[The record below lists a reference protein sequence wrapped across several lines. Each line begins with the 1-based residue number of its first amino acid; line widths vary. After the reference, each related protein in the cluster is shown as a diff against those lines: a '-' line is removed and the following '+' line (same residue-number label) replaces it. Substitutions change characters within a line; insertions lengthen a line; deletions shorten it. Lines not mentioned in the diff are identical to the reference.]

1 MPHGPELTV
10 VVIAGLALVAGAATR
25 LFSRRIRVPYTIAML
40 LLGIGVGLVLRQFE
54 GAENAILE
62 MLARGAAISPHLII
76 FVFLPALVF
85 ESAFALEVYAFRKN
99 LGAVGVLAVPALL
112 CSTVL
117 TAALMVWLTSAG
129 GFDWHWGWIAA
140 LSFGALAS
148 ATDPVAVVAILREL
162 GAPKRLGVVIEGE
175 SLVNDGTAIV
185 VFSVLLTMLTGVAAV
200 GLAPAAVTL
209 EFTRVVLGGIAVG
222 LGLAIFVSNW
232 ISRTFNDPLVEITLT
247 IVLAY
252 AAMVVAEGFLHVS
265 GVMAVVTAGL
275 WMSAKGKTRISPEVS
290 HFLHQFWEM
299 LAYIANTLIFYLV
312 GLVIAT
318 QVHSARAL
326 DFLLIAIAWA
336 GIVVIRFAVVF
347 GFLPILNRVAD
358 RFTLAEATVMSWGG
372 LRGAV
377 SLALALIVSQ
387 HPGVDPLLG
396 QQILLATAGF
406 VLLTILVNGSTTA
419 RLLRAFGLDRAPLT
433 ERLAQ
438 LTAVS
443 SVLRN
448 VEEKIDSVRESRDLR
463 TVLWTDVEQELGER
477 RLRVESDLEETRERL
492 ASATV
497 EQKAAAYWRRAL
509 EMERQAYWAAYAQG
523 TLGAT
528 AAQILDHEVEL
539 HLDRVDHGDIRP
551 PVSRTPDSV
560 VPGVDPFRWL
570 RRSESGFGPMQFGR
584 LSLLYDLSRAE
595 SRAAQKVLDGLG
607 QLQSSEAGLIREI
620 EAAYRRMQLDGK
632 ERLEDLRANLPEV
645 TRAIETRLAKRISM
659 NFERAGFEKAIRGGV
674 LDPAAG
680 AAALG
685 LVKER
690 MKRLWYEATSVAL
703 PDFADLCRS
712 TPLFTAL
719 DQEGIERIADLAVK
733 QVLAPGEVLFR
744 ENDRGDSMFII
755 ARGAVHV
762 IKRINGE
769 DVILDILGGGDILGE
784 MALLTGERRT
794 ASIRAATAVTLG
806 RIDGEAFN
814 QLMETQPA
822 LRRRVW
828 SAFVGR
834 EFDNYI
840 REQRVFRHLDHDDRL
855 HWIRSAPMREI
866 GPGERLEV
874 SEEGYLFVVT
884 GSVSEDG
891 QRMDAPALLT
901 LRKDSQVS
909 VTGPARVVQLDA
921 PMETTEFPIAGR

>member
-25 LFSRRIRVPYTIAML
+25 WFSRRVRIPYTIAML

-54 GAENAILE
+54 GAENAILA
-62 MLARGAAISPHLII
+62 MLAHGAAISPHLII

-140 LSFGALAS
+140 LAFGALAS
-148 ATDPVAVVAILREL
+148 ATDPVAVVSILRDL

-175 SLVNDGTAIV
+175 SLLNDGTAIV
-185 VFSVLLTMLTGVAAV
+185 VFSVLLTMLTGVA
-200 GLAPAAVTL
+200 GFAPGTVAL

-336 GIVVIRFAVVF
+336 GIVAIRFAVIF
-347 GFLPILNRVAD
+347 GFLPVLNRVAD
-358 RFTLAEATVMSWGG
+358 RFTPAEATVMSWGG

-387 HPGVDPLLG
+387 HPHVDPVLG

-419 RLLRAFGLDRAPLT
+419 RLLRAFGLDRAPLA

-443 SVLRN
+443 SVLRS
-448 VEEKIDSVRESRDLR
+448 VEEKIDTVRESRDLR
-463 TVLWTDVEQELGER
+463 TVLWTEVEEELGER
-477 RLRVESDLEETRERL
+477 QRRVESDLEETRKRL
-492 ASATV
+492 ETATV

-539 HLDRVDHGDIRP
+539 HLDRVDHGDIGP
-551 PVSRTPDSV
+551 PESRTPESIG
-560 VPGVDPFRWL
+560 PGLDPFRWL
-570 RRSESGFGPMQFGR
+570 RRSERGFGPMQFGR

-607 QLQSSEAGLIREI
+607 QLQPSEPGLIREI
-620 EAAYRRMQLDGK
+620 EAAYQGMQRVGK

-645 TRAIETRLAKRISM
+645 TGAIETRLAKRISL
-659 NFERAGFEKAIRGGV
+659 NFEREGFEKAVRGGV

-680 AAALG
+680 AVALG

-690 MKRLWYEATSVAL
+690 MKRLWYEATSVEL

-719 DQEGIERIADLAVK
+719 DREGIERIADLAVE
-733 QVLAPGEVLFR
+733 QVLAPGEMLFR

-762 IKRINGE
+762 IKRIDGE

-814 QLMETQPA
+814 HLMETQPA
-822 LRRRVW
+822 LRGRVW
-828 SAFVGR
+828 SAFAER
-834 EFDNYI
+834 EFDTYI

-855 HWIRSAPMREI
+855 QWIRSAPIREI
-866 GPGERLEV
+866 RPGDRFEI
-874 SEEGYLFVVT
+874 SEKGYLFVVT
-884 GSVSEDG
+884 GSVSEGG

-901 LRKDSQVS
+901 LRKDTRVS
-909 VTGPARVVQLDA
+909 VTGPARVVHLDA
-921 PMETTEFPIAGR
+921 PTETTELPVARR

>member
-54 GAENAILE
+54 GAENAILS
-62 MLARGAAISPHLII
+62 MLAHGAAISPHLII

-99 LGAVGVLAVPALL
+99 LGAVGILAVPALL
-112 CSTVL
+112 CSTAL

-140 LSFGALAS
+140 LAFGALAS
-148 ATDPVAVVAILREL
+148 ATDPVAVVAILRDL

-175 SLVNDGTAIV
+175 SLLNDGTAIV
-185 VFSVLLTMLTGVAAV
+185 VFSVLLTMLTGVA
-200 GLAPAAVTL
+200 GFAPGTVAL

-222 LGLAIFVSNW
+222 LVLAIFVSNW

-358 RFTLAEATVMSWGG
+358 RFTPAEATVMSWGG

-387 HPGVDPLLG
+387 HPGVDPVLG

-406 VLLTILVNGSTTA
+406 VLLTILINGATTA
-419 RLLRAFGLDRAPLT
+419 RLLKAFGLDRAPLT

-463 TVLWTDVEQELGER
+463 TVLWTDVEEELGER
-477 RLRVESDLEETRERL
+477 QRRVESDLEETRKRL
-492 ASATV
+492 ENATV
-497 EQKAAAYWRRAL
+497 DQKAAAYWRRAL

-551 PVSRTPDSV
+551 PVSRTPEAV
-560 VPGVDPFRWL
+560 GPGVDPFRWL
-570 RRSESGFGPMQFGR
+570 RRSDSGFGPMQFGR

-595 SRAAQKVLDGLG
+595 ARAAQKVFVGLG
-607 QLQSSEAGLIREI
+607 QLQPSEPGLIREI
-620 EAAYRRMQLDGK
+620 EAAYLRMQLDGK

-645 TRAIETRLAKRISM
+645 TRAIETRLAKRISL
-659 NFERAGFEKAIRGGV
+659 NFEREGFEKAIRGGV

-680 AAALG
+680 AVALG

-703 PDFADLCRS
+703 PDFADLCRG

-719 DQEGIERIADLAVK
+719 DQEGLERIADLAVEH
-733 QVLAPGEVLFR
+733 VLAPGEMLFR

-762 IKRINGE
+762 IKRIDGE

-814 QLMETQPA
+814 HLMETQPA

-828 SAFVGR
+828 SAFAER
-834 EFDNYI
+834 EFDTYI
-840 REQRVFRHLDHDDRL
+840 RERRVFRHLDHDDRIN
-855 HWIRSAPMREI
+855 WIRSAPMREI
-866 GPGERLEV
+866 GPGDRFEIF
-874 SEEGYLFVVT
+874 EEGYLFVVT
-884 GSVSEDG
+884 GSVSEGG

-901 LRKDSQVS
+901 LRKDSRVS
-909 VTGPARVVQLDA
+909 VTGPARVVHLDVPA
-921 PMETTEFPIAGR
+921 ETTRFP

>member
-1 MPHGPELTV
+1 MPHDPELTV
-10 VVIAGLALVAGAATR
+10 VVIAGLALVAGAAMR

-54 GAENAILE
+54 GAENAVLS

-85 ESAFALEVYAFRKN
+85 ESAFALEVHAFRKN
-99 LGAVGVLAVPALL
+99 LGAVGILAVPALL

-129 GFDWHWGWIAA
+129 GFDWHWSWIAA

-175 SLVNDGTAIV
+175 SLLNDGTAIV
-185 VFSVLLTMLTGVAAV
+185 VFSVLLTILTGAAAASFAPLP
-200 GLAPAAVTL
+200 LAL
-209 EFTRVVLGGIAVG
+209 DFTRVVLGGIAVG
-222 LGLAIFVSNW
+222 LGLAIFFSGW

-247 IVLAY
+247 LVLAY
-252 AAMVVAEGFLHVS
+252 AAMVIAEGFLHVS
-265 GVMAVVTAGL
+265 GVMAVVSAGL

-318 QVHSARAL
+318 QIHSARAL
-326 DFLLIAIAWA
+326 DFLLIVLAWA
-336 GIVVIRFAVVF
+336 GVIAIRFAVIF

-358 RFTLAEATVMSWGG
+358 PFTRAEATVMSWGG

-387 HPGVDPLLG
+387 HPRVEPVLG

-419 RLLRAFGLDRAPLT
+419 RLLKAFGLDRAPLT

-448 VEEKIDSVRESRDLR
+448 VEEKIDRVQESRDLR
-463 TVLWTDVEQELGER
+463 TVLWTDVEQDLYER
-477 RLRVESDLEETRERL
+477 RRRVEADIEQTRERL
-492 ASATV
+492 ATATDQ
-497 EQKAAAYWRRAL
+497 QKAAAYWRRAL

-539 HLDRVDHGDIRP
+539 HLDRVDHGDLRP
-551 PVSRTPDSV
+551 PSSRTPEPAG
-560 VPGVDPFRWL
+560 PGIDLFRL
-570 RRSESGFGPMQFGR
+570 FRRGEHRFGPMQFGR

-595 SRAAQKVLDGLG
+595 SRAAEKVLRRLD
-607 QLQSSEAGLIREI
+607 QLQSSEPGLIREI
-620 EAAYRRMQLDGK
+620 EASYQRLQLAGK

-645 TRAIETRLAKRISM
+645 TRAIETRLAKRIGL
-659 NFERAGFEKAIRGGV
+659 NFEREGFEQAIRGGV
-674 LDPAAG
+674 LDPGAG

-703 PDFADLCRS
+703 PDFAELCRS

-719 DQEGIERIADLAVK
+719 DQDALEKIADLALE
-733 QVLAPGEVLFR
+733 QVLAPGEMLFR

-762 IKRINGE
+762 IKRIDGE

-806 RIDGEAFN
+806 RIDAEAFN
-814 QLMETQPA
+814 HLMETQPG
-822 LRRRVW
+822 LRERVW
-828 SAFVGR
+828 SAFAER
-834 EFDNYI
+834 EFDTYL
-840 REQRVFRHLDHDDRL
+840 REQRVFGYLDHDDRL
-855 HWIRSAPMREI
+855 KWIRSAPMREI
-866 GPGERLEV
+866 SPGDRFET

-884 GSVSEDG
+884 GSVSDGG
-891 QRMDAPALLT
+891 QRLSAPALLK
-901 LRKDSQVS
+901 LKKDSPVS
-909 VTGPARVVQLDA
+909 VTGPARIVHLDA
-921 PMETTEFPIAGR
+921 PE